1 MSTPARTPA
10 AGLPGPV
17 WPARPAPPLAQGRAD
32 AGAPVAPGERASR
45 NGAAA
50 APAPTAPARPAA
62 APAPSPVVADHVP
75 ADVPPE
81 ERELDPRSIARASL
95 AAGRNRSLWW
105 TLTGIATAVG
115 ATYVWDAVVGTGVLV
130 VLLLVYAVVRAVGR
144 PPGPAAVTV
153 RSKPL
158 DVAVLVLA
166 AVALAVLA
174 SVLPAA

>member
-1 MSTPARTPA
+1 
-10 AGLPGPV
+10 
-17 WPARPAPPLAQGRAD
+17 
-32 AGAPVAPGERASR
+32 
-45 NGAAA
+45 
-50 APAPTAPARPAA
+50 
-62 APAPSPVVADHVP
+62 VADHVP
-75 ADVPPE
+75 AEVPPE
-81 ERELDPRSIARASL
+81 ERVLDPRSIARASL